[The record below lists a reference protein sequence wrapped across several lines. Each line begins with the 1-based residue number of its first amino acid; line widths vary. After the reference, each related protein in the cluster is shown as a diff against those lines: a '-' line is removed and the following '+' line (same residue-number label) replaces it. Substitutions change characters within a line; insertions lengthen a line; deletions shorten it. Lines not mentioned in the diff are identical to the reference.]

1 MRDKSLK
8 TLGRVTHTHTHT
20 HTRIFIEHIS

>member
-1 MRDKSLK
+1 MKDKNLK

-20 HTRIFIEHIS
+20 HTRILIEHIS